1 MYQELQRL
9 KSRQRETHTLD
20 APSLD
25 NVDPENFMVSMDKSR
40 ANPDVAMLESV
51 TTHTILQ
58 DPKYFTFCSHEVDAW
73 QECDVITIADRRNFK
88 FCED

>member
-25 NVDPENFMVSMDKSR
+25 NVDPEIFMVSMDKSR
-40 ANPDVAMLESV
+40 ANPDVALLDSA
-51 TTHTILQ
+51 TTHRILR
-58 DPKYFTFCSHEVDAW
+58 DPKYFIFSSHEVDVW
-73 QECDVITIADRRNFK
+73 QECDVTGF
-88 FCED
+88 